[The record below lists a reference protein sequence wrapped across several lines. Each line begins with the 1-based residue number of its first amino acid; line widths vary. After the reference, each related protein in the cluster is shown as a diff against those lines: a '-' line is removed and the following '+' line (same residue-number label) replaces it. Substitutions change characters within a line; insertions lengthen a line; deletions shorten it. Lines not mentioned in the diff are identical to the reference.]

1 MSNCVSAS
9 RVLGRVLLCFHRDVL
24 SLPAGKPEHVT
35 LARDCM
41 LDMAT
46 SHVQQVRQRKK
57 QQQEVDDEVLF
68 FYQDDEVSRSR

>member
-1 MSNCVSAS
+1 M
-9 RVLGRVLLCFHRDVL
+9 L

-57 QQQEVDDEVLF
+57 QQQDVDDEVLF
-68 FYQDDEVSRSR
+68 FYQDDEVSRSLPPSARRS